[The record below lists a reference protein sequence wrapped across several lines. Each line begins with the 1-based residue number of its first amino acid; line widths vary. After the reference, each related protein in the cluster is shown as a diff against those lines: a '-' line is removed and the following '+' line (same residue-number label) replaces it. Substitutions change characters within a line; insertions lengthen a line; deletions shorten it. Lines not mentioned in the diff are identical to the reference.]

1 MASYDINKG
10 IGKDV
15 EFRGLRAQYLF
26 IFAGGLLGT
35 FLLFVVMYMAGVPTL
50 GCVLTGIVL
59 GTALIW
65 FTFRLNA
72 RYGVHGLMKV
82 AAARSFPRRI
92 INRKRIS
99 RLLKIKTDIYEKHT

>member
-1 MASYDINKG
+1 MNINFKSAW
-10 IGKDV
+10 DAFYNQLV
-15 EFRGLRAQYLF
+15 
-26 IFAGGLLGT
+26 
-35 FLLFVVMYMAGVPTL
+35 TL
-50 GCVLTGIVL
+50 GGYKRVLEGLQNTLIIAIVGLVIGIVL